1 LRSSVILYIH
11 NRCSIGIPERRER
24 MRSNTGFPLK
34 KWPRP
39 FLTLM
44 DWMAKIWSIQ
54 PASVAG
60 CAWPKAVWGEYWL
73 SRIPKGDVTMK
84 KSHGLSA
91 RGERTVKK
99 GRPTRS
105 KKIDFSD
112 IPELSENQLSRMR
125 RTGRPTL
132 GDEPRRL
139 IAIRVD
145 AKVLEWLRR
154 TAAEM
159 GVPYQSLVNQI
170 LAEEM
175 RKAS

>member
-1 LRSSVILYIH
+1 MGSLKGESESESS
-11 NRCSIGIPERRER
+11 P
-24 MRSNTGFPLK
+24 GFHLK
-34 KWPRP
+34 KGPRP
-39 FLTLM
+39 SLTLM
-44 DWMAKIWSIQ
+44 DWTAKIWSIRR
-54 PASVAG
+54 ASVAA
-60 CAWPKAVWGEYWL
+60 CAWLKAVWDEYWL
-73 SRIPKGDVTMK
+73 SLIPKGGVTMK

-91 RGERTVKK
+91 RGERTGKK

-112 IPELSENQLSRMR
+112 IPKLSENQLSRMR
-125 RTGRPTL
+125 RIGRPTL

-145 AKVLEWLRR
+145 AKVLEWLRK
-154 TAAEM
+154 TAEEM